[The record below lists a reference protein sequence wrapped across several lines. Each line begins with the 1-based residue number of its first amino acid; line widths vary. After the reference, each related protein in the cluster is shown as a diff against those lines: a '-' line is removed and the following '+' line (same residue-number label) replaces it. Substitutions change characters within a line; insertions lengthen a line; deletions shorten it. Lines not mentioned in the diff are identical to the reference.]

1 MTMKFK
7 PAKPKGNTFGQ
18 LEAGMVFRLSASGD
32 LYMKVNPND
41 FTSGQDILANTLCFT
56 DHTLYHTDDDEKV
69 FHTTLIVE
77 EE

>member
-1 MTMKFK
+1 MTMRFK
-7 PAKPKGNTFGQ
+7 PTKAKANIFGQ
-18 LEAGMVFRLSASGD
+18 LESGAVFRLSAFGD
-32 LYMKVNPND
+32 LYVKVDPND

-56 DHTLYHTDDDEKV
+56 DHTLYQTDDDEKV

>member
-7 PAKPKGNTFGQ
+7 VTKPKGNTFGQ
-18 LEAGMVFRLSASGD
+18 LEVGTVFRLSDFGN

-41 FTSGQDILANTLCFT
+41 FTRGLGITPNTLCFN
-56 DHTLYHTDDDEKV
+56 DHTVYHMGDEEEV
-69 FHTTLIVE
+69 FPTTLIVE